1 VCSLADGIGRTLK
14 CYIMMS
20 YVGKGAPCF
29 EVHDRGEV
37 ELVARTGETPQA
49 HSREAMG
56 VLGLAKSIST
66 LLRSSCDLSNSGV
79 PMSRA
84 AHADDRPARAGQR
97 LFITGLGIGQICSW
111 GSLYYSFPLIA
122 EAMRSDLGW
131 SKPDLYGAATIGLL
145 FSGLAAYPVGS
156 AIDQGHGRAI
166 TAGASV
172 VAGILLIAWSQ
183 VESIVVLY
191 ILLAGL
197 GCLQAA
203 VLTEVAF
210 AVVSRRFGA
219 ADARGGI
226 VALTLWAGFAS
237 TVFIPLIQF
246 LLDHFGWRETLIVL
260 GSVNIVLCGGLY
272 AAVIDPAADAS
283 PQAVDEPES
292 RPMAGARA
300 VGWALKSPIFWALA
314 IALTAYWAV
323 FSAFIFHAYPLLLE
337 RGFDTAAVVFAMAVI
352 GPAQVAG
359 RIAIWVF
366 ASGVQIRI
374 IGSLVVI
381 AFPFVF
387 LGLMVTPPLFLPV
400 ALIAAIYGAA
410 NGIMT
415 IIRGLVVP
423 EMLTRDAYGAINGAL
438 AVPTLIAKAAAPFG
452 AALLWAASGS
462 YFSLLIALLGGSL
475 LLVIAFWV
483 SAFLVSHRDSTVSI
497 P

>member
-1 VCSLADGIGRTLK
+1 
-14 CYIMMS
+14 
-20 YVGKGAPCF
+20 
-29 EVHDRGEV
+29 
-37 ELVARTGETPQA
+37 
-49 HSREAMG
+49 
-56 VLGLAKSIST
+56 
-66 LLRSSCDLSNSGV
+66 
-79 PMSRA
+79 MSRA
-84 AHADDRPARAGQR
+84 AHADDRPARAGRR
-97 LFITGLGIGQICSW
+97 LFISGLGIGQICSW

-156 AIDQGHGRAI
+156 AIDQGHGRTI
-166 TAGASV
+166 TVGASV

-183 VESIVVLY
+183 VESVVVLY

-219 ADARGGI
+219 ANARGGI
-226 VALTLWAGFAS
+226 VGLTLWAGFAS

-260 GSVNIVLCGGLY
+260 GSINIVLCGGLY

-283 PQAVDEPES
+283 PQAVDPPGS

-352 GPAQVAG
+352 GPAQGQRAVSTAVTLFLRLDLRRGAAG
-359 RIAIWVF
+359 R
-366 ASGVQIRI
+366 
-374 IGSLVVI
+374 
-381 AFPFVF
+381 PFVCDDLLQALDAIVGESRDSIF
-387 LGLMVTPPLFLPV
+387 TDPV
-400 ALIAAIYGAA
+400 DAQAAIVGEHVHLEFPQPFLILAEHL
-410 NGIMT
+410 GD
-415 IIRGLVVP
+415 VV
-423 EMLTRDAYGAINGAL
+423 DGKD
-438 AVPTLIAKAAAPFG
+438 V
-452 AALLWAASGS
+452 
-462 YFSLLIALLGGSL
+462 
-475 LLVIAFWV
+475 
-483 SAFLVSHRDSTVSI
+483 
-497 P
+497 